1 MFSHGDISLW
11 FSHLLVALD
20 DLLVLLQSLEK
31 LRERSLHRVQVT
43 GCLVSLQ
50 QCLVEPHLGQLF
62 FFLLKSCGVHKKKK
76 KKRKLSQVLYM
87 AREKKK
93 EKLLYLPI
101 FFASSSCNSAIAFLH
116 RRK

>member
-76 KKRKLSQVLYM
+76 KKRKL
-87 AREKKK
+87 
-93 EKLLYLPI
+93 
-101 FFASSSCNSAIAFLH
+101 
-116 RRK
+116 